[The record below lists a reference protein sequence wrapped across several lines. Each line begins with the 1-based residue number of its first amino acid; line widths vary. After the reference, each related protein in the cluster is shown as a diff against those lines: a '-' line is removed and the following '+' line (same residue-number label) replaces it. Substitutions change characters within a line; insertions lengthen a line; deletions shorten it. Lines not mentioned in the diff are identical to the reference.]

1 MIYISGAITDTNN
14 YLERFDNAVA
24 VLYAQDS
31 QRKIINPANL
41 CDTLPPLEHEQ
52 YMTICMAALSLCDSI
67 YLLKGWENS
76 KGAKMEVAYAIK
88 NDLTILCELT

>member
-1 MIYISGAITDTNN
+1 MIYISGAITGTED
-14 YLERFDNAVA
+14 YLERFDNAA
-24 VLYAQDS
+24 AKLFTENP

-52 YMTICMAALSLCDSI
+52 YMVICMAALSLCDSV

-76 KGAKMEVAYAIK
+76 VGARIEVEYAIK
-88 NDLTILCELT
+88 HGLKIVCE

>member
-1 MIYISGAITDTNN
+1 MIYISGPISGTDD
-14 YLERFDNAVA
+14 YLERFDDAIIK
-24 VLYAQDS
+24 LYDQNP

-52 YMTICMAALSLCDSI
+52 YMVICMAALSLCDEI

-76 KGAKMEVAYAIK
+76 VGARIEVEYAIK
-88 NDLTILCELT
+88 HGLKIVCE